1 MKKFFKATNDLQCHF
16 SLRKM
21 SVGLCSIMLGLF
33 FSGINNST
41 TVKADTTLNTVQ
53 KVNRQEK
60 VDDQLLETNKN
71 KGSLID
77 NPVEDKDVD
86 NNSINVS
93 LETNKSTNE
102 ESNKFN
108 KVDNANVTSAPIVKN
123 NSESKAN
130 FQPNKNNTFD
140 LSDFSISSDKNR
152 SVDILQSK
160 LMNYSLTSGWENH
173 NGKMYYR
180 NWDGSYLKNQWA
192 APTGTVHYF
201 GREGYAVKNQW
212 YTLPTSKTYYF
223 DNEGHTVKNRWYV
236 LPNSK
241 TYYFDN
247 DGHTV
252 KNRWYTLPTTWKT
265 YYFDNEGHT
274 VKNRW
279 YVLPNSKTYYFD
291 NESHTV
297 KNRWYTL
304 PTTWKTYYFDN
315 DGHTVKN
322 RWYVLPNS
330 KTYYFDN
337 ESHTV
342 KNRWY
347 TLPTTWKTYYF
358 DNEGHTVKNRW
369 YTLPTSKTYYFD
381 ENGHTVKNEWHTINN
396 IKYYFKENGRPAK
409 DEIRN
414 IDGTNYVFGADG
426 SHEHAVNI
434 DYFDIDNCV
443 LKIDTDSPNIYLTY
457 KILDDDSLNDNLET
471 ISFLGSTYED
481 LRQYVG
487 KNINVELS
495 QLGHVI
501 ESKKFYVA
509 PPTLQ
514 LSNLKIEN
522 DVLSGHASA
531 GGDLYIVNNNQRYY
545 MGTIDSYGA
554 DFSYGISFLNGTTDP
569 NLEVEVDVNGSA
581 EAISTLSVPD
591 DLQRANVSNVTVSE
605 DTISGYVDRTSTAR
619 LLTSGGFYIASQDI
633 PVNGGTFIF
642 NVEDYAGQTV
652 TLQVVQNGDIVYSQ
666 DCEVPRK
673 HALDSII
680 LPEGYTLAAL
690 QEAQDDPYSI
700 QSVAE
705 KGEEE
710 NKFTSESLADDQE
723 NVDIYNLTSDQN
735 EELSEFA
742 LKLINQ
748 AREQF
753 GRPDWEYSERAQKL
767 ANDVANEY
775 VNNNQS
781 GWDGHYVDG
790 LVRAAKNN
798 GLNISGNEIED
809 ISSTSGSYAYS
820 TMTDLK
826 SLIYDGVT
834 RFLFSDYS
842 GNSTPEFY
850 HAADILSGHKEEY
863 WNDETLNAEF
873 AVSFTRVDGIA
884 TVHFISV
891 GSGKNW

>member
-1 MKKFFKATNDLQCHF
+1 M
-16 SLRKM
+16 
-21 SVGLCSIMLGLF
+21 
-33 FSGINNST
+33 
-41 TVKADTTLNTVQ
+41 
-53 KVNRQEK
+53 
-60 VDDQLLETNKN
+60 
-71 KGSLID
+71 
-77 NPVEDKDVD
+77 
-86 NNSINVS
+86 
-93 LETNKSTNE
+93 
-102 ESNKFN
+102 
-108 KVDNANVTSAPIVKN
+108 
-123 NSESKAN
+123 
-130 FQPNKNNTFD
+130 
-140 LSDFSISSDKNR
+140 
-152 SVDILQSK
+152 
-160 LMNYSLTSGWENH
+160 
-173 NGKMYYR
+173 
-180 NWDGSYLKNQWA
+180 
-192 APTGTVHYF
+192 
-201 GREGYAVKNQW
+201 
-212 YTLPTSKTYYF
+212 
-223 DNEGHTVKNRWYV
+223 
-236 LPNSK
+236 
-241 TYYFDN
+241 
-247 DGHTV
+247 
-252 KNRWYTLPTTWKT
+252 
-265 YYFDNEGHT
+265 
-274 VKNRW
+274 
-279 YVLPNSKTYYFD
+279 
-291 NESHTV
+291 
-297 KNRWYTL
+297 
-304 PTTWKTYYFDN
+304 
-315 DGHTVKN
+315 
-322 RWYVLPNS
+322 
-330 KTYYFDN
+330 
-337 ESHTV
+337 
-342 KNRWY
+342 
-347 TLPTTWKTYYF
+347 
-358 DNEGHTVKNRW
+358 
-369 YTLPTSKTYYFD
+369 
-381 ENGHTVKNEWHTINN
+381 KNEWHTINN

-443 LKIDTDSPNIYLTY
+443 LKVDTDSPNIYLTY

-522 DVLSGHASA
+522 DVLSGHVSA

-605 DTISGYVDRTSTAR
+605 DTISGYVDRTSTAQ

>member
-77 NPVEDKDVD
+77 NQVEDKDVD
-86 NNSINVS
+86 INSINVS

-130 FQPNKNNTFD
+130 LQPNKNNTFD

-291 NESHTV
+291 NE
-297 KNRWYTL
+297 
-304 PTTWKTYYFDN
+304 
-315 DGHTVKN
+315 
-322 RWYVLPNS
+322 
-330 KTYYFDN
+330 
-337 ESHTV
+337 
-342 KNRWY
+342 
-347 TLPTTWKTYYF
+347 
-358 DNEGHTVKNRW
+358 GHTVKNRW

-443 LKIDTDSPNIYLTY
+443 LKVDTDSPNIYLTY

-522 DVLSGHASA
+522 DVLSGHVSA

-605 DTISGYVDRTSTAR
+605 DTISGYVDRTSTAQ

-767 ANDVANEY
+767 ANDVATEY

>member
-77 NPVEDKDVD
+77 NQVEDKDVD

-223 DNEGHTVKNRWYV
+223 DN
-236 LPNSK
+236 
-241 TYYFDN
+241 D
-247 DGHTV
+247 
-252 KNRWYTLPTTWKT
+252 
-265 YYFDNEGHT
+265 GHT

-291 NESHTV
+291 NEGHTV

-337 ESHTV
+337 EGHTV

-443 LKIDTDSPNIYLTY
+443 LKVDTDSPNIYLTY

>member
-41 TVKADTTLNTVQ
+41 TVKADNTLNTVQ
-53 KVNRQEK
+53 KVSRQEK

-77 NPVEDKDVD
+77 NQVEDKDVD

-108 KVDNANVTSAPIVKN
+108 KVDNANVTSAPVVKN

-223 DNEGHTVKNRWYV
+223 DN
-236 LPNSK
+236 
-241 TYYFDN
+241 D
-247 DGHTV
+247 
-252 KNRWYTLPTTWKT
+252 
-265 YYFDNEGHT
+265 GHT

-291 NESHTV
+291 NEGHTV

-337 ESHTV
+337 EGHTV

-443 LKIDTDSPNIYLTY
+443 LKVDTDSPNIYLTY

-522 DVLSGHASA
+522 DVLSGHVSA

-605 DTISGYVDRTSTAR
+605 DTISGYVDRTSTAQ

-666 DCEVPRK
+666 DCEVPKK

>member
-1 MKKFFKATNDLQCHF
+1 
-16 SLRKM
+16 
-21 SVGLCSIMLGLF
+21 
-33 FSGINNST
+33 
-41 TVKADTTLNTVQ
+41 
-53 KVNRQEK
+53 
-60 VDDQLLETNKN
+60 
-71 KGSLID
+71 
-77 NPVEDKDVD
+77 
-86 NNSINVS
+86 
-93 LETNKSTNE
+93 
-102 ESNKFN
+102 
-108 KVDNANVTSAPIVKN
+108 
-123 NSESKAN
+123 
-130 FQPNKNNTFD
+130 
-140 LSDFSISSDKNR
+140 
-152 SVDILQSK
+152 
-160 LMNYSLTSGWENH
+160 
-173 NGKMYYR
+173 
-180 NWDGSYLKNQWA
+180 
-192 APTGTVHYF
+192 
-201 GREGYAVKNQW
+201 
-212 YTLPTSKTYYF
+212 
-223 DNEGHTVKNRWYV
+223 
-236 LPNSK
+236 
-241 TYYFDN
+241 
-247 DGHTV
+247 
-252 KNRWYTLPTTWKT
+252 
-265 YYFDNEGHT
+265 
-274 VKNRW
+274 
-279 YVLPNSKTYYFD
+279 
-291 NESHTV
+291 
-297 KNRWYTL
+297 
-304 PTTWKTYYFDN
+304 
-315 DGHTVKN
+315 
-322 RWYVLPNS
+322 
-330 KTYYFDN
+330 
-337 ESHTV
+337 
-342 KNRWY
+342 
-347 TLPTTWKTYYF
+347 
-358 DNEGHTVKNRW
+358 
-369 YTLPTSKTYYFD
+369 
-381 ENGHTVKNEWHTINN
+381 
-396 IKYYFKENGRPAK
+396 
-409 DEIRN
+409 
-414 IDGTNYVFGADG
+414 
-426 SHEHAVNI
+426 
-434 DYFDIDNCV
+434 
-443 LKIDTDSPNIYLTY
+443 
-457 KILDDDSLNDNLET
+457 
-471 ISFLGSTYED
+471 
-481 LRQYVG
+481 
-487 KNINVELS
+487 
-495 QLGHVI
+495 
-501 ESKKFYVA
+501 
-509 PPTLQ
+509 
-514 LSNLKIEN
+514 
-522 DVLSGHASA
+522 
-531 GGDLYIVNNNQRYY
+531 

-605 DTISGYVDRTSTAR
+605 DTISGYVDRTSTAQ

-767 ANDVANEY
+767 ANDVATEY